1 MKKKILIMLCIFSL
15 IAAAFAGCSQKD
27 VEADAISSTE
37 STTQTTT
44 TTTATKP
51 AESTTKPT
59 ETTTVKE
66 NSTATTKASENKTTV
81 NTTKSSTTTTKSAT
95 VKTSAKQTT
104 KKAIKTTAK
113 QTTKSTTKKQTTT
126 KKVTTTKKKTTT
138 KKNVTAKE
146 VQNQVNSYIRIRGIA
161 VDSSLNSGNSGWS
174 GRIACGQEDL
184 NNGYS
189 LKECKSFVN
198 EYINEM
204 GTNITMNC
212 YYDGT
217 WLYVCYL

>member
-1 MKKKILIMLCIFSL
+1 MKKKILIMLCILSL

-27 VEADAISSTE
+27 VEVDATSSTVP
-37 STTQTTT
+37 TTQTTT
-44 TTTATKP
+44 TATTTKP

-66 NSTATTKASENKTTV
+66 DSTASTKASENKTTV
-81 NTTKSSTTTTKSAT
+81 NATKSSTTTTKAAT
-95 VKTSAKQTT
+95 KPTANQTT
-104 KKAIKTTAK
+104 KKVVKTTAK

-146 VQNQVNSYIRIRGIA
+146 VQNQVNSYIRSRGIT

>member
-1 MKKKILIMLCIFSL
+1 MKKKILIMLCILSL

-27 VEADAISSTE
+27 VEVDATSSTVP
-37 STTQTTT
+37 TTQTTT
-44 TTTATKP
+44 AATKP

-81 NTTKSSTTTTKSAT
+81 NATKSSTTTTKAAT
-95 VKTSAKQTT
+95 KATANQTT
-104 KKAIKTTAK
+104 KKVVKATAK

-146 VQNQVNSYIRIRGIA
+146 VQNQVNSYIRSRGIT
-161 VDSSLNSGNSGWS
+161 VDSSLNPNNAGWS
-174 GRIACGQEDL
+174 SEISGLQEDL
-184 NNGYS
+184 NNGYTLRS
-189 LKECKSFVN
+189 CKYDVD
-198 EYINEM
+198 EYIREM
-204 GTNITMNC
+204 GTNLSMYC
-212 YYDGT
+212 YYRGNDF
-217 WLYVCYL
+217 YVCYL

>member
-1 MKKKILIMLCIFSL
+1 MKKKILIMLCILSL

-81 NTTKSSTTTTKSAT
+81 NTTKSSTTTTKAAT
-95 VKTSAKQTT
+95 KPTANQTT
-104 KKAIKTTAK
+104 KKVVKTTAK

-146 VQNQVNSYIRIRGIA
+146 VQNQVNSYIRSKGYT
-161 VDSSLNSGNSGWS
+161 VDSSLRPNNAGWS
-174 GRIACGQEDL
+174 GQISDRQDSLNDGTTLKNCKGYVDIEIA
-184 NNGYS
+184 NGYS
-189 LKECKSFVN
+189 GMSL
-198 EYINEM
+198 Y
-204 GTNITMNC
+204 C
-212 YYDGT
+212 YYDGNDFYI
-217 WLYVCYL
+217 LYL

>member
-1 MKKKILIMLCIFSL
+1 MKKKILIMLCILSL

-27 VEADAISSTE
+27 VEVDATSSTVP
-37 STTQTTT
+37 TTQTTT
-44 TTTATKP
+44 AATKP

-81 NTTKSSTTTTKSAT
+81 NATKSSTTTTKAAT
-95 VKTSAKQTT
+95 KPTANQTT
-104 KKAIKTTAK
+104 KKVVKATAK

-146 VQNQVNSYIRIRGIA
+146 VQNQVNSYIRSRGIT
-161 VDSSLNSGNSGWS
+161 VDSSLRPNNAGWS
-174 GRIACGQEDL
+174 GQISKTQDAL
-184 NNGYS
+184 NNGRTLQLCKEYVEIEISNGYS
-189 LKECKSFVN
+189 GMSL
-198 EYINEM
+198 Y
-204 GTNITMNC
+204 C
-212 YYDGT
+212 YYDDT
-217 WLYVCYL
+217 SFYILYL